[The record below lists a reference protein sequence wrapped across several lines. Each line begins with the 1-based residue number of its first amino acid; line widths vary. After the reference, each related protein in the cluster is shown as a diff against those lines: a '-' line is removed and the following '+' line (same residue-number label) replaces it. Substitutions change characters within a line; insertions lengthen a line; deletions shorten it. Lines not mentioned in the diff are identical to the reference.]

1 MKAVVQRVENA
12 SVYSD
17 GKTLGSIEKGMLVLL
32 GVRKGDG
39 KEEVSKLADKI
50 KKLRIF
56 EDDRGKMN
64 RSIEQESGQ
73 ILIVSQFTLYGDCTQ
88 GNRPSFG
95 QAADYKK
102 AEKLYHDFLGKFEDE
117 KGIKTESGTFG
128 DYMKIEMT
136 NDGPVTLIL
145 EY

>member
-39 KEEVSKLADKI
+39 EEEVSKLADKI

-64 RSIEQESGQ
+64 RSIEQESGE

-102 AEKLYHDFLGKFEDE
+102 AKKLYLDFLGEFEDE